1 MHMCVYVCVGV
12 CAYEYG
18 CPWRPRD
25 SIGSPEAGVIGCC
38 ELPEVVAENDTLDF
52 YKKTLHS

>member
-1 MHMCVYVCVGV
+1 MCVYVCVGV